1 MRIALHVPTVLAT
14 AVLLGASCSFTF
26 ASEPQSFTAKIDGA
40 AYAGDDDTI
49 NFVPLPSGAFS
60 LGASTA
66 GAASW
71 PPPKTPIDRLSIVCS
86 GFEEGKPLK
95 LGSKEFDNSSCDATF
110 SKGASEA
117 GKEADVYT
125 LDKNGTATSF
135 EITTA
140 HGKVIEG
147 RFELHLKNKAGKAL
161 AITDGHFVAEDR
173 QL

>member
-1 MRIALHVPTVLAT
+1 MKIARHRFLLTLAFVPLA
-14 AVLLGASCSFTF
+14 ASVVTG
-26 ASEPQSFTAKIDGA
+26 ASEPQSLRAQVDGVA
-40 AYAGDDDTI
+40 FAGDDDTI
-49 NFVPLPSGAFS
+49 QFVPLPSGAFS
-60 LGASTA
+60 LGAATA

-71 PPPKTPIDRLSIVCS
+71 PPPKTPIDRLSITCR
-86 GFEEGKPLK
+86 GLEAGKTLK
-95 LGSKEFDNSSCDATF
+95 LGSKDFDNSSCDATF

-117 GKEADVYT
+117 GKDADDYA
-125 LDKNGTATSF
+125 LDKSSTATLF
-135 EITTA
+135 EITAA

>member
-1 MRIALHVPTVLAT
+1 MRIAQYRPALIALALFVWCAAT
-14 AVLLGASCSFTF
+14 AG
-26 ASEPQSFTAKIDGA
+26 EPQSLGAKVDGT

-60 LGASTA
+60 LGAATA

-71 PPPKTPIDRLSIVCS
+71 PPPKTPIDRLSIVCR
-86 GFEEGKPLK
+86 GFEPGRPLK
-95 LGSKEFDNSSCDATF
+95 LGSAEFANSSCDATF

-117 GKEADVYT
+117 GKAADDYS
-125 LDKNGTATSF
+125 LDKDSPATLF
-135 EITTA
+135 EITAA

>member
-1 MRIALHVPTVLAT
+1 MQAPRHRPLMALSF
-14 AVLLGASCSFTF
+14 VLLAASIVTD
-26 ASEPQSFTAKIDGA
+26 ASEPQSLRAQVNGVAF
-40 AYAGDDDTI
+40 AGDDDTI
-49 NFVPLPSGAFS
+49 HFVPLPSGAFS
-60 LGASTA
+60 LGAATA

-71 PPPKTPIDRLSIVCS
+71 PPPKTPIERLSITCR
-86 GFEEGKPLK
+86 GFEAGKALK

-117 GKEADVYT
+117 GKDADDYA
-125 LDKNGTATSF
+125 LDKSNTATLF
-135 EITTA
+135 EITAA

-147 RFELHLKNKAGKAL
+147 RFELHFKDKAGKAL